1 MVDNQHRIG
10 TLGLFYLQ
18 AELSADSVEDGEGAG
33 GIRAV
38 GVGTVGGAATIRK
51 DLVGRAEAKCEVVGA
66 IEAAPLVLL
75 TRNFNA
81 SPRGGPAH

>member
-38 GVGTVGGAATIRK
+38 GVGTVGGAP
-51 DLVGRAEAKCEVVGA
+51 LFGRILSAELKLSVKSWE
-66 IEAAPLVLL
+66 PLRL
-75 TRNFNA
+75 RRW
-81 SPRGGPAH
+81 SC